1 MVHSAVCRVSV
12 TYSKPWGIV
21 TYPPTAASPFAPS
34 VSSTSDQRA
43 PPSTVTVLTAS
54 LTVTLFNVPQV
65 DNNATCSRRSRKM
78 RVATSTNSKIK
89 AEVDGE
95 LYCRGYI
102 FLRSY
107 QYNAAL

>member
-1 MVHSAVCRVSV
+1 MRDSDIPTDGREPFCTERLVHIR
-12 TYSKPWGIV
+12 PE
-21 TYPPTAASPFAPS
+21 
-34 VSSTSDQRA
+34 SSTLHCDGIYGLVDSD
-43 PPSTVTVLTAS
+43 
-54 LTVTLFNVPQV
+54 FIHVPQV

-78 RVATSTNSKIK
+78 RVATSTNSKVK

-95 LYCRGYI
+95 LYCCGYI